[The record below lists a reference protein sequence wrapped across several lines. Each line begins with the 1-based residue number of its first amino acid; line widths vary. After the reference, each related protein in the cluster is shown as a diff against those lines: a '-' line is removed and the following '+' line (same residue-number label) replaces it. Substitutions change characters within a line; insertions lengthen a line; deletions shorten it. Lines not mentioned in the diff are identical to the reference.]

1 MPSRGTPL
9 EIGKGRILREGT
21 DVAIL
26 NFGAHL
32 TEALAAAELLAAEGI
47 SVTVAD
53 ARFAKPLDTDLIDQ
67 LMAHHRGLYTLEQG
81 SSGGFGAQV
90 LHYLAAT
97 GGLDRG
103 RVVRTLM
110 LPDKFIDQA
119 SPAQMYAW
127 AGLTAA
133 DIAETVRTTVG
144 KAQVS
149 KLPSRPKLA

>member
-1 MPSRGTPL
+1 
-9 EIGKGRILREGT
+9 
-21 DVAIL
+21 
-26 NFGAHL
+26 
-32 TEALAAAELLAAEGI
+32 
-47 SVTVAD
+47 
-53 ARFAKPLDTDLIDQ
+53 
-67 LMAHHRGLYTLEQG
+67 
-81 SSGGFGAQV
+81 V

-133 DIAETVRTTVG
+133 DIAETVRTTAG